1 MIKVFIAGATGW
13 AGSAIAKGVYNE
25 KGMQLAGGLSRFNKQ
40 ENLAEIMD
48 FGNDEIPLFFEIE
61 WN

>member
-25 KGMQLAGGLSRFNKQ
+25 QGMQLAGGLSRFNKQ
-40 ENLAEIMD
+40 ENLAEILD
-48 FGNDEIPLFFEIE
+48 FGND
-61 WN
+61 